1 MSATAQRA
9 QRRKRTTLS
18 FYSYGFAFIR
28 DSREVFGWRCSKF
41 FVTLDARRSW
51 QSGKLVAEPLESVL
65 EGVLGGIENRALLH
79 RERNDERWWLGIAF
93 IRDSRETDCVAM
105 PSRNLCTHEQ

>member
-1 MSATAQRA
+1 M
-9 QRRKRTTLS
+9 
-18 FYSYGFAFIR
+18 
-28 DSREVFGWRCSKF
+28 
-41 FVTLDARRSW
+41 
-51 QSGKLVAEPLESVL
+51 L